1 MKKSIRLVS
10 AALAP
15 TLVAASLMA
24 CGSADEPNAETES
37 DTETAVVTQAATQK
51 ETEPATEP
59 VTDPVTGLTFG
70 YLRYTDTKSN
80 KVYIT
85 LEALYGFKVVR
96 PAGLQRIVSA

>member
-1 MKKSIRLVS
+1 
-10 AALAP
+10 
-15 TLVAASLMA
+15 
-24 CGSADEPNAETES
+24 
-37 DTETAVVTQAATQK
+37 
-51 ETEPATEP
+51 
-59 VTDPVTGLTFG
+59 VTGLTFG